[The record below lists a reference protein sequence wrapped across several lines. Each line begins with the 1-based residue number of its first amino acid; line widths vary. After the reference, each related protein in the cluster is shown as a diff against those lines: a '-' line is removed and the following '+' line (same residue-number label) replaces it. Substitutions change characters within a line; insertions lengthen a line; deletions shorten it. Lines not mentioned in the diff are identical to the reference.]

1 MAKIIHTDICVIGG
15 GAGGLSVA
23 AGAVQMGAET
33 VLIERGKMGGDCLNT
48 GCIPSKALLAAGK
61 AAKAAAGNP
70 AMGIHPRGGPD
81 IDFGGVKAH
90 VADVI
95 AGIATHDSVERFTAL
110 GVTVIQAEARFESN
124 HVILVDTPDG
134 QVRISARYFV
144 IATGSNPL
152 VPLINGLDTV
162 PYYTNETIFELRE
175 RPEHLLIIGGGPV
188 GIEMAQAHRRLG
200 CKVTVIE
207 ALTILRRDDSELV
220 KRLKIQL
227 KDEQIDLIE
236 KTQITGISK
245 QALSI
250 CIELADGHSV
260 QGSHLLV
267 AVGRRP
273 NLDGLHL
280 DAAKIDFTEKGIIT
294 NDSLRTSQ
302 KHIFAVGDV
311 TGRHQFTHVAGY
323 HASIVIR
330 NMLFRLPSKLNHDA
344 IPWVTYTDPELA
356 HVGLTWKEAV
366 DRYTKTALRRVEWE
380 LRGNDRARVER
391 RKDGIIRVITTKNGR
406 ILGAS
411 ILTKHAGEMIHVWT
425 LAITKG
431 MKIRDLAEAIAP
443 YPSWSEASKQVA
455 GAYFKDQLFSKHTQR
470 LVKFFLKFTKRK

>member
-1 MAKIIHTDICVIGG
+1 
-15 GAGGLSVA
+15 
-23 AGAVQMGAET
+23 
-33 VLIERGKMGGDCLNT
+33 
-48 GCIPSKALLAAGK
+48 
-61 AAKAAAGNP
+61 
-70 AMGIHPRGGPD
+70 MGIHPRGGPD

-323 HASIVIR
+323 HASIAIR

-344 IPWVTYTDPELA
+344 IL
-356 HVGLTWKEAV
+356 GLPTQ
-366 DRYTKTALRRVEWE
+366 
-380 LRGNDRARVER
+380 
-391 RKDGIIRVITTKNGR
+391 
-406 ILGAS
+406 
-411 ILTKHAGEMIHVWT
+411 T
-425 LAITKG
+425 L
-431 MKIRDLAEAIAP
+431 
-443 YPSWSEASKQVA
+443 SWPM
-455 GAYFKDQLFSKHTQR
+455 
-470 LVKFFLKFTKRK
+470 LV